1 MSDAVDLK
9 TRIQRIATGA
19 VVLGAFALFLLIGA
33 WNSVFHYVRPGQM
46 LVVVSKSGAD
56 LPDGELLAGPGEKG
70 PRREV
75 LGEGRHFVL
84 PVLYEVELHP
94 VVDVPPG
101 KVGVVTAREGKDL
114 PAGQIL
120 ADPGQKGIQRTVLP
134 PGRHRLNPHGY
145 TVEVKDATLIRPGY
159 VGFITSLVGAPP
171 SHWLVQLEGAY
182 ASIAGVGSATE
193 RSPRDAAG
201 LAARADAL
209 LKLAPGAAIDREDL
223 AHDGLAWAMLD
234 RAVAQKLQTAPG
246 VADMV
251 GPFAGA
257 GEKGV
262 WRDVLQPGLYYLNPY
277 GVSVR
282 EVEVGINQVSFLGQ
296 DQIAFPSSDAF
307 DIRLDATVEWEL
319 HPENVAL
326 VMAEFG
332 ARREIEE
339 KVLKTQSRSI
349 GRLEG
354 SKYGAKDFLLGEG
367 RRQIQNAFTER
378 LLEKCLEKHVTVHS
392 AYIRHIS
399 IPDNLLEPIRE
410 SFVAQEIERTA
421 KVQEDTR
428 KSAATLQRERS
439 LIVQRRQEVHAESA
453 AMVERLRAE
462 ANRQV
467 AEIEAQTRRLVAEK
481 QQEIATLDA
490 QRTKLL
496 GEAQAGVARL
506 LGEARA
512 GLFRLEVAAF
522 LGDSDAFA
530 RYAFAK
536 ALPED
541 LQIRLVQTG
550 PGTFWTDLDR
560 TTGLDPATGALLEQR
575 QQQKEQVAPAAT
587 RQAPAPPR
595 R

>member
-1 MSDAVDLK
+1 MSDIDLNDLK
-9 TRIQRIATGA
+9 TRIQRVASG
-19 VVLGAFALFLLIGA
+19 VLVLGAFSLFLLVGA
-33 WNSVFHYVRPGQM
+33 WNSVFHYVSPGQM
-46 LVVVSKSGAD
+46 LVVVSKSGDDAA
-56 LPDGELLAGPGEKG
+56 ELLAGPGEKG
-70 PRREV
+70 PQREV

-84 PVLYEVELHP
+84 PVLYEVEVHP

-101 KVGVVTAREGKDL
+101 KVGVVTANVGKDL
-114 PAGQIL
+114 PAGRIL
-120 ADPGQKGIQRTVLP
+120 AEPGEKGIQRDVLP
-134 PGRHRLNPHGY
+134 PGRHRVNPYGY
-145 TVEVKDATLIRPGY
+145 KVEVKDATVIRPGF
-159 VGFITSLVGAPP
+159 VGFVTSLVGDPP
-171 SHWLVQLEGAY
+171 TQWLVQLDGAH
-182 ASIAGVGSATE
+182 ATTAHVGSGSELRAH
-193 RSPRDAAG
+193 DAAA
-201 LAARADAL
+201 LAARAEAV
-209 LKLAPGAAIDREDL
+209 LARVKAPIDRDDL
-223 AHDGLAWAMLD
+223 ASDGLAWAALD
-234 RAVAQKLQTAPG
+234 RATAQALRTTPG
-246 VADMV
+246 VADIL
-251 GPFAGA
+251 GPFAGP
-257 GEKGV
+257 GEKGI

-367 RRQIQNAFTER
+367 RRQIQDAFTQR
-378 LLEKCLEKHVTVHS
+378 LLEKCSEKHVTVHS

-399 IPDNLLEPIRE
+399 IPDNLLAPIRE

-421 KVQEDTR
+421 KVQEETR
-428 KSAATLQRERS
+428 KSAAALQRERS
-439 LIVQRRQEVHAESA
+439 LIVQRRQEVHAESE
-453 AMVERLRAE
+453 AMVQRLRAE

-467 AEIEAQTRRLVAEK
+467 AEIDAQTRRAVAEK
-481 QQEIATLDA
+481 QQEIAILDA

-496 GEAQAGVARL
+496 GEAQATVARL

-512 GLFRLEVAAF
+512 GLFRLKVAAF
-522 LGDSDAFA
+522 KGDADAFA
-530 RYAFAK
+530 RYTFAQT
-536 ALPED
+536 LPEE
-541 LQIRLVQTG
+541 LQVRLVQTG

-560 TTGLDPATGALLEQR
+560 STGLDPVSGALLEQQR
-575 QQQKEQVAPAAT
+575 RERPQQQPQPQPPA
-587 RQAPAPPR
+587 R